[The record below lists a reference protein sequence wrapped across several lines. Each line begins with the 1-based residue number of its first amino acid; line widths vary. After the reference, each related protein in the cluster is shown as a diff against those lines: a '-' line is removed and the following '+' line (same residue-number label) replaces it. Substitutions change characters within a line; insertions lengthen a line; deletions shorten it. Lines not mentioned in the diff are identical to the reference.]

1 MGEVTEVFTER
12 MKRDLLMLS
21 PDMGTEEGGTEEG
34 GMAIG
39 TDTRTTMARG
49 LLMPNPVII
58 VCVSPMED
66 PVEGT
71 TRVGLLMPSP
81 VIIVCVSPMEDPVEG
96 TTRGGLLMPSPAD
109 MDVDM
114 DVKVTVEVTPHRA
127 MATVTDTTD
136 EASFKSSC

>member
-12 MKRDLLMLS
+12 MKRGLLMLS

-49 LLMPNPVII
+49 LLMPN
-58 VCVSPMED
+58 
-66 PVEGT
+66 
-71 TRVGLLMPSP
+71 P